1 MIALQD
7 IRIELKALIALATP
21 LVIARLGHTAMS
33 FVDTVMAGQIG
44 ADAVAAL
51 ALGTTMFF
59 FALIPAF
66 GTLYG
71 VEPIVS
77 QAVGADDEPTWRL
90 AIVNG
95 RWVAL
100 ALSIPV
106 VTVLAVSPWL
116 LERMGQPDALLPMVR
131 SYAWAIAPGV
141 PAALLFALWTNV
153 LSAHGY
159 TRPFMYI
166 TIAANGM
173 NLIGNDLLIH
183 GRFGLPEMGVAGIGL
198 SSALASIVELV
209 AVLAFLHVRGELQF
223 IRTPW
228 GPADLPSLR
237 RLLRLG
243 LPVGVQ
249 YGLEFTSFGLATFLM
264 GWLGATALAGHQIAI
279 NLVSLTFTAA
289 LGISGAAAVRV
300 GHAYGRRDVEGMR
313 RAAWTAWGVGVAIGL
328 AAAVVIVLWRDPLA
342 RIYVDDVAT
351 LQTATGLLL
360 VAAVFQLADMTQ
372 CIGFGVLRGMSDT
385 RVPVLFNLA
394 AYWGVGLPIGAYV
407 TFRIT
412 QAPESLWW
420 GLTVGLF
427 GVAGMIL
434 LRFAANLRRVG
445 AEWAPR

>member
-1 MIALQD
+1 MLGLHD
-7 IRIELKALIALATP
+7 MRIELKALVALATP
-21 LVIARLGHTAMS
+21 LVIARLRHTAMS

-44 ADAVAAL
+44 AEAVAAL

-71 VEPIVS
+71 AEPMVS
-77 QAVGADDEPTWRL
+77 QAVGSNDEATWRR
-90 AIVNG
+90 AVVAG

-100 ALSIPV
+100 ALAIPV
-106 VTVLAVSPWL
+106 VIVLAIAPWL
-116 LERMGQPDALLPMVR
+116 LERMGQPASVLPMVR
-131 SYAWAIAPGV
+131 AYAWAIAPGV
-141 PAALLFALWTNV
+141 PAALLFAFWTNV
-153 LSAHGY
+153 LSAHGH

-166 TIAANGM
+166 TIAANVM
-173 NLIGNDLLIH
+173 NLVGNDLLIH
-183 GRFGLPEMGVAGIGL
+183 GRFGLPAMGVAGIGL

-209 AVLAFLHVRGELQF
+209 AVLAFIHLRPALRF
-223 IRTPW
+223 IRTAW
-228 GPADLPSLR
+228 GPADPASLR
-237 RLLRLG
+237 RLLRIG

-249 YGLEFTSFGLATFLM
+249 YGLEFTSFGLATILM

-313 RAAWTAWGVGVAIGL
+313 RAAAVAWGVGAGIGL
-328 AAAVVIVLWRDPLA
+328 VAAAAIVLWRWPLA
-342 RIYVDDVAT
+342 RIYVEDAAT
-351 LQTATGLLL
+351 LETATGLLL

-385 RVPVLFNLA
+385 KVPVFFNLV
-394 AYWGVGLPIGAYV
+394 AYWGVGLPVGAWF
-407 TFRIT
+407 TFRVT
-412 QAPESLWW
+412 HAPETLWW
-420 GLTVGLF
+420 GLTIGLF
-427 GVAGMIL
+427 GVAAMIL
-434 LRFAANLRRVG
+434 VRFGSNLRRAG